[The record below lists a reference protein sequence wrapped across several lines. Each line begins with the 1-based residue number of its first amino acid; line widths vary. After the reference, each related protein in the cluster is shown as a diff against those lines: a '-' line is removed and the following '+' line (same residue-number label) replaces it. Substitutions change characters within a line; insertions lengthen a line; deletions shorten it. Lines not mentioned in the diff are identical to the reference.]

1 MTTNAS
7 YSPLWR
13 VESPVRRLR
22 VSSILAWSGSAL
34 AAFAGFS
41 GAVAQAWTLPLV
53 AFCAGMGVA
62 FTCHSVA
69 VARRRSKAR
78 TSVAASDLAPR
89 SSTCEHLAGFGIWQ
103 EIDRNR
109 DLLHLLQEKTRPQT
123 SAARP
128 TAISRCGFGVEDG
141 GGQGDRE

>member
-13 VESPVRRLR
+13 VESPVRHPHT
-22 VSSILAWSGSAL
+22 SSLLAWSSSAL
-34 AAFAGFS
+34 PAFAGFS
-41 GAVAQAWTLPLV
+41 GAVAQAWTLPLA

-78 TSVAASDLAPR
+78 TSVVASDLVPR
-89 SSTCEHLAGFGIWQ
+89 SSTCEHLTRYGIWQ

-109 DLLHLLQEKTRPQT
+109 DLLHLLLEKTRPQT

-128 TAISRCGFGVEDG
+128 TVISRCGFGVEDS